1 MKSEDLSPAALP
13 HVSTCTAPQ
22 AALPRAPLFLSVV
35 VPAYN
40 EEANLAA
47 FITALGAVIAQDI
60 APAQFEILII
70 NDGSRDG
77 THAAALELVRT
88 SGLPLRYLALSRNF
102 GKEAALSAGID
113 HARGSA
119 VVLIDGDFQHP
130 LALLKDMHKLWLQG
144 WEMIYGVIAERG
156 AEGALKRWG
165 TRGFYALLNAH
176 NPTPVPPN
184 AGDFRWMDRRVVDA
198 LKALPE
204 RARFMKGLYAWVG
217 FASVALPFVP
227 EQRAAGQ
234 TSFNLRRLGALA
246 LLGLTAF
253 TNLPLRIW
261 SIIGAL
267 IALCSLAYGAYITV
281 DTLIFGADLAGWPTL
296 AAGIMLFSGVQL
308 MSIGILGEYLG
319 RVYDEVKQRPTYLIA
334 HDEDYANP
342 APPNTPAA

>member
-1 MKSEDLSPAALP
+1 MNAVATAAP
-13 HVSTCTAPQ
+13 NT

-40 EEANLAA
+40 EEANLER
-47 FITALGAVIAQDI
+47 FITALAATIEADI
-60 APAQFEILII
+60 RPAAFEILIV

-77 THAAALELVRT
+77 THAAALALART
-88 SGLPLRYLALSRNF
+88 SGLPLRYLSLSRNF

-113 HARGSA
+113 HARGNA
-119 VVLIDGDFQHP
+119 VVLIDADFQHP
-130 LALLKDMHKLWLQG
+130 LALLGQMHSLWQSG

-156 AEGALKRWG
+156 AESVTKRLG
-165 TRGFYALLNAH
+165 TRAFYTLLNAH
-176 NPTPVPPN
+176 NPTPVPEN

-204 RARFMKGLYAWVG
+204 RSRFMKGLYAWVG

-227 EQRAAGQ
+227 EQRAAGVS
-234 TSFNLRRLGALA
+234 SFNLRHLGALA

-261 SIIGAL
+261 SIIGAF
-267 IALCSLAYGAYITV
+267 IALCSMIYGVYITI

-296 AAGIMLFSGVQL
+296 AVGIMLFSGVQL
-308 MSIGILGEYLG
+308 FSIGILGEYLG
-319 RVYDEVKQRPTYLIA
+319 RIYDEVKQRPTYLIA
-334 HDEDYANP
+334 HDEDYQNHHSQ
-342 APPNTPAA
+342 NQK